1 MVLFKLVLDIYISP
15 PPPPPTPML
24 SMFFNAIPF
33 EVTSRL
39 RTNFS
44 NDVFHLTN
52 GMEGYSG
59 YLVDQ
64 EYSASLVSRWIF
76 EGGKSL
82 ETNTLRKK

>member
-1 MVLFKLVLDIYISP
+1 MFYMSRLHLVYGFIQTGVRYLYLPP

-64 EYSASLVSRWIF
+64 EYSASLVSR
-76 EGGKSL
+76 
-82 ETNTLRKK
+82 